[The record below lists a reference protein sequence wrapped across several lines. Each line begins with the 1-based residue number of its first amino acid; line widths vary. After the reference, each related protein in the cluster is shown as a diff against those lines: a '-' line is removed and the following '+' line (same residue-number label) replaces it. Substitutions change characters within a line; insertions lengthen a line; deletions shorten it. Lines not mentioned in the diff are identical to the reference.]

1 MFKQEQKLH
10 FWFSL
15 AKELDSIAFSL
26 TRPQWTPMLYNYVSL
41 PKHGQKLGFLAS
53 IAWVQNPSVD

>member
-1 MFKQEQKLH
+1 MFKQEQKLL
-10 FWFSL
+10 FWFPL

-53 IAWVQNPSVD
+53 IAWV